1 MIHKP
6 SLNYHYDANEKQAC
20 SISFPAMPFSCFQI
34 NPKATLENQREKW
47 VSCPSFCFE
56 LADNET
62 LVIGCIYRGCF
73 SSYKETISFS
83 KSASGYA
90 VEIHSN
96 RGEDLSGI
104 NVPPDIKKTLAPSF
118 LIHLDKF
125 HDDIE
130 KLSQR
135 KLNCSTSFFTIYV
148 KKGNSVL
155 RLPEIACDW
164 DGYRAL
170 LKAIDPPWSKEV
182 I

>member
-1 MIHKP
+1 MMQTKNKLLLFVLLP
-6 SLNYHYDANEKQAC
+6 CL
-20 SISFPAMPFSCFQI
+20 FSCFQM
-34 NPKATLENQREKW
+34 NPKAALENQRDEW
-47 VSCPSFCFE
+47 VSSPSFCFE
-56 LADNET
+56 LADNEK
-62 LVIGCIYRGCF
+62 LIIGSIYRGCYSGF
-73 SSYKETISFS
+73 EETISFS
-83 KSASGYA
+83 KSTSGYA
-90 VEIHSN
+90 VEIHST
-96 RGEDLSGI
+96 RGEDLSGN
-104 NVPPDIKKTLAPSF
+104 NVPLNIKKTLDPSF

-135 KLNCSTSFFTIYV
+135 KLNCTSSFFTIYV

-170 LKAIDPPWSKEV
+170 IKAIDPPWPKEA